1 MTEKQIQEQI
11 DAIRKATAE
20 ACKSKE
26 AAIKF
31 LTDARIINMKR
42 KTIKRKRQIPSEIG
56 GIHSLVAQLVDVR
69 GF

>member
-26 AAIKF
+26 SAIQF
-31 LTDARIINMKR
+31 LTDAGIIKMKR
-42 KTIKRKRQIPSEIG
+42 KTIKRKR
-56 GIHSLVAQLVDVR
+56 
-69 GF
+69 